1 MNKLIYGLL
10 AIVIVLGML
19 VGFFAF
25 NNYIYQQKQVD
36 GPNND
41 SLVVELKGEVTAID
55 LSPVME
61 DRPVLITVK
70 TEAGESIDIAVT
82 SIGESKCLAGKSITA
97 PQLVAVG
104 DLVEVRG
111 ERKEYSEVFPCNDIT
126 HYFRVVG
133 VVTLPELNLKF
144 SYPKDN
150 NDGYVLESG
159 LPTMSNDSDF
169 IAGYTLM
176 LEADAQDLADSTEP
190 REGPPVTQIRVYKNT
205 DMEDPNNWIDS
216 HSIES
221 NINLIMGST
230 SEVVVGGANGVS
242 YTIDGLYTSKVYVIA
257 SNNLVYV
264 FSADYIEENPS
275 NLEDFQSIINS
286 VEFITGGEKDDSTA
300 SPEIG
305 GKLKADV
312 FTGILEVV
320 HTGCFADG
328 ECFVIVSGK
337 KIVALVG
344 FSNAIVGS
352 VVGVDGFGDL
362 ENHLGETVE
371 VYAQDLSDGTYT
383 LYGNEGFYIKLLNN

>member
-1 MNKLIYGLL
+1 M
-10 AIVIVLGML
+10 
-19 VGFFAF
+19 
-25 NNYIYQQKQVD
+25 
-36 GPNND
+36 
-41 SLVVELKGEVTAID
+41 
-55 LSPVME
+55 
-61 DRPVLITVK
+61 
-70 TEAGESIDIAVT
+70 
-82 SIGESKCLAGKSITA
+82 
-97 PQLVAVG
+97 
-104 DLVEVRG
+104 
-111 ERKEYSEVFPCNDIT
+111 
-126 HYFRVVG
+126 
-133 VVTLPELNLKF
+133 VTLPELNLKF

-169 IAGYTLM
+169 IAVYTLM
-176 LEADAQDLADSTEP
+176 LEADAQDLADSSEP